1 MFTIP
6 KENFEQYM
14 EGYVKIH
21 DAVEQLADSYVNT
34 FGEGDREYVSDFEIE
49 YDGVLGSIQIGSEIS
64 RCGCCGP
71 DYNSYNIP
79 LAYLLDDDW
88 INTEKNRRA
97 AKARKLKKDKA
108 AKAAIR
114 KKEKVIKD
122 AAKKKRLEA
131 ERYQEFLEMKKE
143 YESK

>member
-1 MFTIP
+1 MDVT
-6 KENFEQYM
+6 KESFEQDMERYM
-14 EGYVKIH
+14 RVHNNVENLTDLYV
-21 DAVEQLADSYVNT
+21 SN
-34 FGEGDREYVSDFEIE
+34 FGEGSREYVTGFEVE
-49 YDGVLGSIQIGSEIS
+49 YDGVLGSIQIETEIS
-64 RCGCCGP
+64 THCGCCGP

-79 LAYLLDDDW
+79 LAYLIDDDW
-88 INTEKNRRA
+88 VNTGKQSRAAKKKKLEKDRA
-97 AKARKLKKDKA
+97 AKAV
-108 AKAAIR
+108 IR